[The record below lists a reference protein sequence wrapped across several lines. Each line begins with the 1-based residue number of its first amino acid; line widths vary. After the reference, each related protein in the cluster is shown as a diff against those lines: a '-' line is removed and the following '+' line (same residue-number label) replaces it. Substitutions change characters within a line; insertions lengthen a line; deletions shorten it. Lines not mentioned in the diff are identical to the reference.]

1 MMPNF
6 KINTK
11 KVVLAICII
20 FVGGAVGSMIFQLF
34 IFPSILQNSYFA
46 QFQFIKNFK
55 EGKIIINNREEY
67 LITQDTALE
76 KSIEQVGKSVV
87 AIQAKIGDKM
97 IYGSGVIATSDGTI
111 ITLSSLVPLGAS
123 IKIFSQGGDG
133 NVSLLAEKPEVLKRD
148 AKNNLAL
155 LKIKETNLKTIGFG
169 NADELKLGEKVFLM
183 GIVSEKLEWV
193 VNEGII
199 KSFNEGSIK
208 TNIFESSV
216 LKGSPLFNIKGNL
229 VGLNTIDFEGKVTA
243 IPIQKIK
250 DFAGF

>member
-1 MMPNF
+1 MPNS

-11 KVVLAICII
+11 RIILAVCII
-20 FVGGAVGSMIFQLF
+20 LVGGAVGSMLFQLF

-67 LITQDTALE
+67 LITQETALE
-76 KSIEQVGKSVV
+76 KATEKVDKSVV
-87 AIQAKIGDKM
+87 AIQIET
-97 IYGSGVIATSDGTI
+97 GSGTTYSPGVIATSDGMI
-111 ITLSSLVPLGAS
+111 ITLSSLIPSGAD
-123 IKIFSQGGDG
+123 IKIFAQGEDG
-133 NVSLLAEKPEVLKRD
+133 IVSLLAEKPEVLKRD
-148 AKNNLAL
+148 AKNNLVL
-155 LKIKETNLKTIGFG
+155 LKIEGVNLKTCGFCS
-169 NADELKLGEKVFLM
+169 AEEVKLGERVFLM
-183 GIVSEKLEWV
+183 GIVSEKLEWI

-199 KSFNEGSIK
+199 KSFNEDLIK

-229 VGLNTIDFEGKVTA
+229 VGLNTIDSQGKVIA